1 MWEDKR
7 VRLELLN
14 EVVRGTGQKKRKR
27 PTCPS
32 IQIGKKKK
40 KGSVRDAS
48 EKTKLPQEEYLAFD
62 RIHGNVME
70 KESPSN
76 ATEKKKQTSHK
87 KDVFA
92 TVYLWLFL

>member
-1 MWEDKR
+1 MKWS
-7 VRLELLN
+7 
-14 EVVRGTGQKKRKR
+14 EVQGRKR
-27 PTCPS
+27 
-32 IQIGKKKK
+32 GKDLPVHLFRQERKKK
-40 KGSVRDAS
+40 KGGVKDAS